1 MVSRLKP
8 KPRFYVV
15 GLSVAFLEE
24 FITQGVLKR
33 SLVGWIIPAIIAF
46 LPFLIVV
53 RLLGKRLEK
62 RLIEPKAVLAYY
74 LTAGFIGLMI
84 EWFLIGL
91 SPWSNPAADPLL
103 MVIFQ
108 LGIFSFWGG
117 VAFAPKLILDMRD
130 SVARL
135 RRWYKRY
142 LVFGFVCIYLVTFS
156 ASRDAKFVAGIGS
169 VLVTFLLLNFFY
181 FKYIR
186 TLGEASGPS
195 SLLS

>member
-1 MVSRLKP
+1 MTLA
-8 KPRFYVV
+8 
-15 GLSVAFLEE
+15 LLEE

-46 LPFLIVV
+46 LPFLVVV
-53 RLLGKRLEK
+53 RLLSTSLEK
-62 RLIEPKAVLAYY
+62 RFVESRAVLAYY
-74 LTAGFIGLMI
+74 LIAGFIGLMI

-117 VAFAPKLILDMRD
+117 VAFAPKLVLDARD
-130 SVARL
+130 SVSRVK
-135 RRWYKRY
+135 RWYKRF
-142 LVFGFVCIYLVTFS
+142 LVLGFVSIYLVTFS

-169 VLVTFLLLNFFY
+169 VLATFLLLNFFY
-181 FKYIR
+181 LNYIR
-186 TLGEASGPS
+186 TLGRRTGQSGPP
-195 SLLS
+195 

>member
-8 KPRFYVV
+8 TPKFYVI

-33 SLVGWIIPAIIAF
+33 NLVGWIIPAIIAF
-46 LPFLIVV
+46 LPFLIVA

-62 RLIEPKAVLAYY
+62 RLIESRAILAYY
-74 LTAGFIGLMI
+74 LIAGFIGLMI

-117 VAFAPKLILDMRD
+117 VAFAPKLILDVRD
-130 SVARL
+130 SVSRV
-135 RRWYKRY
+135 RRWYKRF
-142 LVFGFVCIYLVTFS
+142 LVFGFVSIYLVTFS

-169 VLVTFLLLNFFY
+169 VLATFLILNFFY

-186 TLGEASGPS
+186 TLGRGTGPS
-195 SLLS
+195 SILS